1 MLQSCKR
8 DYPIYVDPS
17 ADLELCHHD
26 CVILA
31 FPQLQR
37 LYTVFSRY
45 YLGIGLFFCYC
56 IATTYA
62 TDLL

>member
-31 FPQLQR
+31 FLQLQM
-37 LYTVFSRY
+37 LYIVFSRY
-45 YLGIGLFFCYC
+45 YWLLFCYC